1 MNGIYIKEGNKV
13 FLKRECPQFNKYINL
28 LKKGKM
34 NILKISQS
42 LDVGYNNVHKAVKVL
57 EEIGMVEI
65 EKSKK
70 TQNNPSIVR
79 LKL

>member
-1 MNGIYIKEGNKV
+1 
-13 FLKRECPQFNKYINL
+13 
-28 LKKGKM
+28 M